1 MHDWPNIHFTCKLRG
16 IKNALASLTGAYFWF
31 LKKQEYCGKI
41 LFNLPVYLQEM
52 LAKLKLF
59 VIDVFISPNCK
70 TIDKL

>member
-1 MHDWPNIHFTCKLRG
+1 MIGQIFALHVNLEDK
-16 IKNALASLTGAYFWF
+16 KNALASLAGAYFWF
-31 LKKQEYCGKI
+31 LKKQEYYGKI
-41 LFNLPVYLQEM
+41 LFILPVYLQEM